1 MKKTLVVL
9 LTLVLL
15 VPFLQAQIRTG
26 NLTGKVVTQDGQPL
40 PGVTITLT
48 SDVSAQLTAV
58 TNEMGVFRFRELFP
72 SRNYVVTAELEGF
85 KQKSVSGVG
94 VSLGVTSEVNL
105 VMELGAVSEEIVVE
119 GKAAVIDT
127 KATQIN
133 TVVTRE
139 ELQSLPTGRDPFV
152 ILAMAPGVQTDRVNV
167 AGSESGQQAS
177 SVGRGEGTYNNNT
190 WNVDGV
196 NVTDPAAIGATPSYW
211 DFDAFEEMNVTTGGG
226 DVTIQS
232 GGIALNMVTRRG
244 GNKHALGGRVY
255 FTDEKFQGEN
265 VTDEL
270 IQQFYRTD
278 ITGSVGIRNIKDWG
292 FNLGGPIIK
301 DKLFYWGSIGVNDI
315 KTRTITGVN
324 DDTLLQN
331 FAFKLNLQAFEN
343 NRVEFFFHVGAKI
356 KEGRS
361 VSATLPKGLGQ
372 GGQAHFGSPI
382 LKLQMDQTFG
392 SNLFLSLK
400 YAASDAG
407 FRMWPMNDPGSSA
420 YPTGEYATWY
430 NMANATYGDAPNTH
444 SGYAYNVKRPKTNYA
459 LHLTYFNDV
468 IFNASHEW
476 KFGFEYSTAN
486 QNLFSSEYYS
496 GTGSVRFRRNYNTV
510 QLDLNGDG
518 LNQVPAGWNY
528 LELRRPL
535 VRDQYT
541 DYVTAFIQ
549 DTLTFGNL
557 TLKLG
562 ARYDLQIPEMKTFE
576 VKAIVPD
583 HPVFTNNFT
592 PDLVSRLAGIFPN
605 ITVPGVK
612 DPDWAVPMIS
622 PRIGATYDLKGD
634 GKTIL
639 KLSGAIY
646 GGIYGVGEAG
656 NFLPYGTSGNLDFWW
671 LDNGDGKADFTELYW
686 WTLVGNGRRPVRVWD
701 DVGNFIGNAAEM
713 QSRGV
718 LIRGF
723 DFFNPGDLSPS
734 RQLIDGKRSP
744 QRTYEALFTIDREL
758 ARDLA
763 ISLNLTYRLNN
774 NFWWNTLYYP
784 ETGLCFDG
792 IHAYSQAGT
801 IPATIPTLGSTMDA
815 AGKPYFLPK
824 PEYGYSSYLMYK
836 PRPDYYQNY
845 MSADL
850 VLVKRLSNRWMAQGS
865 ITLQNQYQ
873 YWGESGYGA
882 RTNTVIAG
890 NPTNKWA
897 YDSKSYSPLVGGTSG
912 MINQYIF
919 ARWMVKL
926 SGLYQLPA
934 DFNISA
940 NFHAREGNI
949 LARSF
954 TLNNQTWGNRSY
966 FTTEVM
972 MEEFGKTR
980 LPINWDLSI
989 RLEKMISIGEG
1000 QRVYL
1005 MIDVF
1010 NVFNA
1015 NFEERRYQYEM
1026 GTYYTHNNTFVP
1038 DAYPGKIANLANPRV
1053 FRFGIRFQF

>member
-1 MKKTLVVL
+1 MRKTLVVV

-278 ITGSVGIRNIKDWG
+278 IAGTVGIRNIKDWG
-292 FNLGGPIIK
+292 FNLGGPVIK

-331 FAFKLNLQAFEN
+331 FAFKFNLQAFEN

-361 VSATLPKGLGQ
+361 VSASLPKGLGQ

-407 FRMWPMNDPGSSA
+407 FRLWPMNDAGSSA
-420 YPTGEYATWY
+420 YPTGQYATWY
-430 NMANATYGDAPNTH
+430 DMTRATYGDAPNTH
-444 SGYAYNVKRPKTNYA
+444 SGFYYNVKRPRKNYA

-476 KFGFEYSTAN
+476 KLGFEYSTAN
-486 QNLFSSEYYS
+486 QNIFSSEYYS

-518 LNQVPAGWNY
+518 LNQVPTNWYY
-528 LELRRPL
+528 LELRRPY

-541 DYVTAFIQ
+541 NYVTAFIQ

-557 TLKLG
+557 SLKIG
-562 ARYDLQIPEMKTFE
+562 ARYDLQTPEMKSFDLN
-576 VKAIVPD
+576 AIQPD

-592 PDLVSRLAGIFPN
+592 PGLVSRLAGIFPS

-612 DPDWAVPMIS
+612 DSDWAVPMIS
-622 PRIGATYDLKGD
+622 PRVGATYDLRGD

-646 GGIYGVGEAG
+646 GGIFGVAEAG

-671 LDNGDGKADFTELYW
+671 LDNGDGKADFNELYW
-686 WTLVGNGRRPVRVWD
+686 WTLVGNGRRPVRVWND
-701 DVGNFIGNAAEM
+701 AGDFIGNAAEM
-713 QSRGV
+713 QARGV

-723 DFFNPGDLSPS
+723 DFFNPAALTPS
-734 RQLIDGKRSP
+734 RQYIDGKRTP
-744 QRTYEALFTIDREL
+744 QKTYEVLFTIDREL

-763 ISLNLTYRLNN
+763 VSLNLTYRLNN
-774 NFWWNTLYYP
+774 NFWWNVNHYP
-784 ETGLCFDG
+784 GAADLDG
-792 IHAYSQAGT
+792 PGAYAQVGT
-801 IPATIPTLGSTMDA
+801 IPATIPGLGSTMDA
-815 AGKPYFLPK
+815 AGKPYYLVK
-824 PEYGYSSYLMYK
+824 PEFGYTSYAMYK

-865 ITLQNQYQ
+865 VTLQNQAVHYGDQ
-873 YWGESGYGA
+873 GYM
-882 RTNTVIAG
+882 
-890 NPTNKWA
+890 NPTNMWA
-897 YDSKSYSPLVGGTSG
+897 LDGKPYSALVGGASG
-912 MINQYIF
+912 MIDQYIF
-919 ARWMVKL
+919 SRWMVKM

-934 DFNISA
+934 GFNISA
-940 NFHAREGNI
+940 NFHAREGNM
-949 LARSF
+949 LARYF
-954 TLNNQTWGNRSY
+954 TLNHQTWANRTF
-966 FTTEVM
+966 FTTDVY

-980 LPINWDLSI
+980 LPVNWDLSL
-989 RLEKMISIGEG
+989 RLEKMITVAEG

-1005 MIDVF
+1005 MVDVF
-1010 NVFNA
+1010 NVFNS

-1026 GTYYTHNNTFVP
+1026 GTYYPHNNTFVAA
-1038 DAYPGKIANLANPRV
+1038 AYPGKIANLANPRV
-1053 FRFGIRFQF
+1053 FRLGIRFQF